1 MRHLFSDHP
10 ASVGESYFEH
20 MGVAFG
26 FAVRLLAAA
35 FACFVHGLLPF
46 LFTKSGSSAVKRLHQ
61 EMIAGR
67 STRRDAHLASRERS
81 WRANITASN

>member
-1 MRHLFSDHP
+1 MQHLFKDHP

-26 FAVRLLAAA
+26 FATRLLAAA

-46 LFTKSGSSAVKRLHQ
+46 VFTKTGSNAVKRLHD
-61 EMIAGR
+61 EML
-67 STRRDAHLASRERS
+67 TPRR
-81 WRANITASN
+81 RARVIVGELN

>member
-1 MRHLFSDHP
+1 MPHLLKDHP

-26 FAVRLLAAA
+26 FAARLLAAA
-35 FACFVHGLLPF
+35 LACFVHGLLPF
-46 LFTKSGSSAVKRLHQ
+46 LLTKTGSSAVKRLHE

-67 STRRDAHLASRERS
+67 STRREAHVTGRERS
-81 WRANITASN
+81 VAS